1 MGSSHGKTIVARRK
15 IDECTS
21 NSSLSNLRYVM
32 ASNKS
37 KWKMFRKKGVPP
49 IPAYTAT
56 SLKPAKGCPCG
67 TNGPC
72 RQKVTPKGVTI
83 HYPQKKKK
91 KLFGNKTYVVQ
102 KCEKGNANKRPNVKT
117 IPQRKRP
124 IWGLDKIH
132 CRPVILTPRPY
143 QPVCVD

>member
-1 MGSSHGKTIVARRK
+1 MGSSNGKTIVARRK

-21 NSSLSNLRYVM
+21 NSR
-32 ASNKS
+32 
-37 KWKMFRKKGVPP
+37 
-49 IPAYTAT
+49 
-56 SLKPAKGCPCG
+56 
-67 TNGPC
+67 
-72 RQKVTPKGVTI
+72 
-83 HYPQKKKK
+83 KKK

-102 KCEKGNANKRPNVKT
+102 KCEKGNANKRPTVKT

>member
-1 MGSSHGKTIVARRK
+1 MGSSNGKTIVARRK

-37 KWKMFRKKGVPP
+37 KWKMFRKKG
-49 IPAYTAT
+49 
-56 SLKPAKGCPCG
+56 
-67 TNGPC
+67 
-72 RQKVTPKGVTI
+72 QKVTPKGVTI

-102 KCEKGNANKRPNVKT
+102 KCEKGNANKRPTVKT